1 MIRNFLE
8 SCDYEQGYSKALTDV
23 RNFFEKHSA
32 AMKYH
37 KLYNQKSIE
46 ALLLALQ
53 QNREMFMEFGEDLEL
68 SFKKEGNTITFYKTT

>member
-8 SCDYEQGYSKALTDV
+8 SCDYEQGYSKALIDV

-32 AMKYH
+32 SMKYN

-53 QNREMFMEFGEDLEL
+53 QNRNDFMELGEDLEL
-68 SFKKEGNTITFYKTT
+68 SFKKEGSKITFYKS